1 MTKRCE
7 MRTRAAIFSPTGIRG
22 CNWSQCEHLPSSIAS
37 IIRKRPS
44 CTVTTEDL
52 SFFFFFVFGK
62 KKQKQVNVLFGFQ
75 LYWTFRNR
83 SDRKKWHLLRH
94 VFPCSVKNGFNL
106 ERDRLNKHVHGSFH
120 NTAPPSSLPLLSRF
134 TFLMAAIFVPRPCWS
149 LIGLIISPLMC
160 EAVFLPQTQEPTNA
174 PPPNWKQARDSSLT
188 DVLTLPWLEVT
199 PIIACSL
206 GHRLSDDLIFLWSV

>member
-1 MTKRCE
+1 MFCLD
-7 MRTRAAIFSPTGIRG
+7 F
-22 CNWSQCEHLPSSIAS
+22 
-37 IIRKRPS
+37 S
-44 CTVTTEDL
+44 CTGHFATE
-52 SFFFFFVFGK
+52 
-62 KKQKQVNVLFGFQ
+62 
-75 LYWTFRNR
+75 

-134 TFLMAAIFVPRPCWS
+134 TFLMAAIFVPRLCWS

-206 GHRLSDDLIFLWSV
+206 GHRLSDDLIFL

>member
-52 SFFFFFVFGK
+52 SFFFFLSLAK
-62 KKQKQVNVLFGFQ
+62 KKKQVNVLFGFQ

-134 TFLMAAIFVPRPCWS
+134 TFLMAAIFVPRLSWS

-206 GHRLSDDLIFLWSV
+206 GHRLSDDLTFLWSV

>member
-52 SFFFFFVFGK
+52 SFFFFLSLAK
-62 KKQKQVNVLFGFQ
+62 KKKQVNVLFGFQ

-134 TFLMAAIFVPRPCWS
+134 TFLMAAIFVPRLCWS

-206 GHRLSDDLIFLWSV
+206 GHRLSDDLIFL

>member
-52 SFFFFFVFGK
+52 SFFFFCLWQK
-62 KKQKQVNVLFGFQ
+62 KTKQVNVLFGFQ

-134 TFLMAAIFVPRPCWS
+134 TFLMAAIFVPRLCWS

-174 PPPNWKQARDSSLT
+174 PPPNWMQARDSSLT
-188 DVLTLPWLEVT
+188 DVLPLPWLEVT

-206 GHRLSDDLIFLWSV
+206 GHRLSDDLIFL

>member
-62 KKQKQVNVLFGFQ
+62 KKKQVNVLFGFQ

-106 ERDRLNKHVHGSFH
+106 ERGRLNKHVHGSFH

-134 TFLMAAIFVPRPCWS
+134 TFLMAAIFVPRLCWS

-174 PPPNWKQARDSSLT
+174 PPPNWKQARVSSLT

-206 GHRLSDDLIFLWSV
+206 GHRLSDDLMFL